1 MPPST
6 AGHHPTAGHDAS
18 QFPRTPPLQLRGQ
31 RFAADR
37 PAVMAIINR
46 TPDSFWGG
54 NRHTELDSAL
64 EALREAVE
72 AGADIVDVGGVRAGQ
87 EGEVVDADEELR
99 RVMPFLEAARGEF
112 PDLALSLDTWRS
124 EVAQEAGAIGLD
136 LVNDTWAGHD
146 PELVRVAAEIGAGV
160 VVSHTGGLPPRT
172 DPVAV
177 RYADE
182 QGDDA
187 LAVVRDVLR
196 VLAAGAAAA
205 VEAGVPAERVLVDPT
220 LDFGKTTRHSL
231 TLLRHTGDVAD
242 LGFPVLQALSRKDFV
257 GESLGLEPDD
267 RLEGTLAATAVAAWL
282 GATVFRA
289 HDVRATRRVVDMVAT
304 IRGDRSPVLSVRG
317 EPNGDAPTG

>member
-1 MPPST
+1 
-6 AGHHPTAGHDAS
+6 
-18 QFPRTPPLQLRGQ
+18 
-31 RFAADR
+31 
-37 PAVMAIINR
+37 MAIINR